1 MNRKEKGI
9 TLIAL
14 VITIIV
20 LLILAAVTLSF
31 LTGENGIL
39 NRSTTAVT
47 ETYHATVK
55 EQIILGADHF
65 KIEQAIK
72 EYDGDIVG
80 FLEQEGY
87 IKENEKEKYYRVLVE
102 DIASH
107 IKTGKGTSKEDGDIY
122 VIEENKKETAK
133 TTKVASTGKYKI
145 AASDVT
151 EKEYV
156 LRYYDKKGA
165 YRDLLYLHANGS
177 VTDAGGNGTTPG
189 GSEEPE
195 EEATKEVSVIEDLV
209 DLQREVSSGNTQKG
223 EVIKLLNS
231 LDFNSE
237 DSYRN
242 ANSPY
247 EDPNTHEQIDLNGNE
262 EIETVMVELTTGN
275 GFTPIGTK
283 DNQFEGIFNGNGYSI
298 DNLHIKVP
306 FLKYPQEAVPG
317 GLFAFNAGTIK
328 KLDVSG
334 DIEADPIIGGIVGVN
349 HGTVEKCNNRVECKA
364 LYVGGIA
371 GVNYSTIKECNNYKG
386 NVDAGYYVGGI
397 VSLNSGDVLYCNNYY
412 MSSKKT
418 CDDGGI
424 VGNQIGNGT
433 ISNCNNGST
442 EYALNVER
450 ASSYSGGIVHSLYSS
465 NYPSASYIERKEVT
479 SITIQNCNNY
489 MTLGGSISCVAGI
502 IDLENSNATNCDITI
517 TGCANYGGLKANNTC
532 AGILNM
538 GLNTKLM
545 GNVVIDSCNNYGNI
559 NGSVKTGGI
568 LSSVTATSLSVTNST
583 NEGKIETGGSWT
595 GGIIGDTSSLR
606 GKLTVQHCTNSGEL
620 ISTQITGGII
630 GRLSFSGNADDII
643 ISDCEN
649 TNTITFTETSGYA
662 AGGIIGYL
670 SNSGEEFKISRCKN
684 SGNINGGNRQSAGII
699 GISGGSKPISIESCT
714 NSGNIYNGE
723 YLGGIVGYGNVSSI
737 KSCVNDGNIT
747 STSSSSCSE
756 TGGIIGQAN
765 GQIEINDCTNNGII
779 DVQGYYVGGIIG
791 MTSSSPVTI
800 TGCTNSKKVSSNS
813 SYIGG
818 IVGYLGSSYS
828 SSQTITDCNNLGEVS
843 SNSEYVA
850 GIVGYISGSDYG
862 FRIVNCGNKGNI
874 TGTEGVAGIVV
885 GNKGEITNSFNTGNV
900 SGTKY
905 VSGIL
910 AYQYGST
917 FTLNISNVYNAG
929 KITDSEGT
937 NASILSLSYRDT
949 SSITGDINHVYSLN
963 GCADKVVSIK
973 DDETTYEAEENE
985 YSGYITQTD
994 ELNILE
1000 DLNTNR
1006 GENKEWE
1013 TGEDGYPKFK

>member
-1 MNRKEKGI
+1 MKKFKNSKSGI

-262 EIETVMVELTTGN
+262 EIESVMVELTTGN

-306 FLKYPQEAVPG
+306 SLPYPQEAVPG
-317 GLFAFNAGTIK
+317 GLFGFNAGTIK

-334 DIEADPIIGGIVGVN
+334 DVEAYPTCGGIVGVN
-349 HGTVEKCNNRVECKA
+349 NGTIEKCNNRVSCKA
-364 LYVGGIA
+364 TYVGGIVA
-371 GVNYSTIKECNNYKG
+371 VNYSTIKECNNYKG
-386 NVDAGYYVGGI
+386 CVYPGSLAGGI
-397 VSLNSGDVLYCNNYY
+397 VGSNSGDVSDCNNYY
-412 MSSKKT
+412 ISSEST
-418 CDDGGI
+418 ERASNNGGI

-433 ISNCNNGST
+433 ISNCNNGSID
-442 EYALNVER
+442 YSSHVEG
-450 ASSYSGGIVHSLYSS
+450 SSYIGGIACFVGAY
-465 NYPSASYIERKEVT
+465 NYCPSASYVERNGVT
-479 SITIQNCNNY
+479 SVTIQNCNNY
-489 MTLGGSISCVAGI
+489 MALGNNPYGTSGVGGI
-502 IDLENSNATNCDITI
+502 VNLELTQTSNCDITI
-517 TGCANYGGLKANNTC
+517 TECENYGELKATGPC
-532 AGILNM
+532 GGILNM
-538 GLNTKLM
+538 GRTTTVM
-545 GNVVIDSCNNYGNI
+545 GNVVIDSCNNYGSMNT
-559 NGSVKTGGI
+559 GSEKTGGI
-568 LSSVTATSLSVTNST
+568 LSSAYATSLSVKNST
-583 NEGKIETGGSWT
+583 NEGKIETTGSWT
-595 GGIIGDTSSLR
+595 GGIIGDIAL
-606 GKLTVQHCTNSGEL
+606 GKLTVQNCTNLGEL
-620 ISTQITGGII
+620 SSSQITGGII
-630 GRLSFSGNADDII
+630 GRLIASGNADDII

-649 TNTITFTETSGYA
+649 TNTITVSGSY
-662 AGGIIGYL
+662 AGGIIASL
-670 SNSGEEFKISRCKN
+670 ENRGEDNFKINECKN
-684 SGNINGGNRQSAGII
+684 SGTINCKNGNAAGIV
-699 GISGGSKPISIESCT
+699 GYGLSSSKPISIEKCT
-714 NSGNIYNGE
+714 NTGNISSESGE

-747 STSSSSCSE
+747 STSSSSSSE
-756 TGGIIGQAN
+756 TGGIIGQAG
-765 GQIEINDCTNNGII
+765 GQTIEINDCTNNGIV
-779 DVQGYYVGGIIG
+779 DVQGSYV
-791 MTSSSPVTI
+791 
-800 TGCTNSKKVSSNS
+800 
-813 SYIGG
+813 GG
-818 IVGYLGSSYS
+818 IVGYLNPSA
-828 SSQTITDCNNLGEVS
+828 TIINCMNIGDVS
-843 SNSEYVA
+843 SNSYNVA
-850 GIVGYISGSDYG
+850 GIAGYTPSYG

-874 TGTEGVAGIVV
+874 KGTDGVAGVVV
-885 GNKGEITNSFNTGNV
+885 GCKGEITNSFNRGNV
-900 SGTKY
+900 VGTKY

-917 FTLNISNVYNAG
+917 FTFNISNVYNAG

-937 NASILSLSYRDT
+937 NASILSLSYGSS
-949 SSITGDINHVYSLN
+949 SSITGTIENVYSLN

-973 DDETTYEAEENE
+973 DSEKTYEEEE
-985 YSGYITQTD
+985 SQYSENITQTD

-1000 DLNTNR
+1000 DLNQNR
-1006 GENKEWE
+1006 GDNKEWE
-1013 TGEDGYPKFK
+1013 AGDDGFPKFK